1 MKIGIIGLP
10 QTGKK
15 TIFKLL
21 TGYEF
26 SEKDL
31 TVNKVIKSFA
41 QIKDPRFDFLS
52 NLYKPKKQVR
62 AKIDIE
68 LLPKIDPASIR
79 QGGIFENIADFDAIC
94 HIVRA
99 FKDDAVYHIDGL
111 VDPKRDI
118 ESINSEL
125 ILHDLLFIEKRIER
139 IDEAAKRVKDEK
151 ALKEKELLLKLKDH
165 LDRELPLRLLD
176 LTAQELCVIS
186 SYPFITLKKMIIVLN
201 ISENNISDESDI
213 DKLQQ
218 DYKSLE
224 IDIMQVSAK
233 VESDIIGMDSE
244 SERVEFFESLG
255 VKELAVDSL
264 TRLCIKAL
272 DLISFFTVGSD
283 EVRQWLLRKGFLA
296 PQAAGVIHS
305 DLEKGFIRAEVI
317 KYDDLYLLGNEV
329 DLKKE
334 GKIYLKGKDYV
345 VEDGDI
351 VDIRFNI

>member
-21 TGYEF
+21 TGYKF

-31 TVNKVIKSFA
+31 VANKVVKSFA
-41 QIKDPRFDFLS
+41 QIRDPRFDFLS
-52 NLYKPKKQVR
+52 NLYQPKKQVR

-68 LLPKIDPASIR
+68 LLPKIDSDSIR
-79 QGGIFENIADFDAIC
+79 EGSIFEDIIDFDAIC

-99 FKDDAVYHIDGL
+99 FKDDSVYHLNGS

-118 ESINSEL
+118 ENINSEL
-125 ILHDLLFIEKRIER
+125 VLHDLLFIEKRVER
-139 IDEAAKRVKDEK
+139 IDDAVKRVKDEK
-151 ALKEKELLLKLKDH
+151 ALKERELLLKLKDH
-165 LDRELPLRLLD
+165 LDKELPLRLIN
-176 LTAQELCVIS
+176 LTEQELSMIS

-201 ISENNISDESDI
+201 VSEDSLSDESNI
-213 DKLQQ
+213 KKLEQ

-224 IDIMQVSAK
+224 IEVMQVSAK
-233 VESDIIGMDSE
+233 VESEIIGLDSE
-244 SERVEFFESLG
+244 AEREEFLGALG

-264 TRLCIKAL
+264 TRLCIRVL
-272 DLISFFTVGSD
+272 DLISFFTVGTD
-283 EVRQWLLRKGFLA
+283 EVRQWLLRKGLLA

-305 DLEKGFIRAEVI
+305 DLEKGFIRAEVM
-317 KYDDLYLLGNEV
+317 KYNDLNSLGSESE
-329 DLKKE
+329 LRQE
-334 GKIYLKGKDYV
+334 GKIYLKGKDYI

-351 VDIRFNI
+351 VEIRFNI